1 MQKIKILTKKK
12 FMNLENLLEQTP
24 EYARDL
30 KLNGKTVILANTVLS
45 KKQTAIIAIACSI
58 ATKNQKLLDAT
69 LNQFQN
75 DLDEKELT
83 AAKSAAAIMAM
94 NNIYYRFIHLTE
106 NKDYSK
112 MPAGLRM
119 SIIVNHGIEKVDFEL
134 ASIAVSAINGCGMC
148 IDSHEKTLKTHNVS
162 NEIIQ
167 NAVKIAAVLNGLA
180 ALI

>member
-1 MQKIKILTKKK
+1 
-12 FMNLENLLEQTP
+12 MNLENLLDQTP

-30 KLNGKTVILANTVLS
+30 KLNGKTVILANSILT
-45 KKQTAIIAIACSI
+45 KKQTAIITIACSI

-83 AAKSAAAIMAM
+83 AAKAAAAIMAM
-94 NNIYYRFIHLTE
+94 NNIYYRFIHLAE

-119 SIIVNHGIEKVDFEL
+119 NIIANHGIEKVDFEL

-148 IDSHEKTLKTHNVS
+148 IDSHEKTLKTHNIS
-162 NEIIQ
+162 NETIQ

-180 ALI
+180 AII